1 MSGPFSPAALT
12 AHRSPYST
20 TRPLQNAPPTDSLF
34 LAVNLELPP
43 TLDSWGMSISMF
55 EGNYFI
61 IGDTRE
67 DYASSIVKGFWAA
80 YTPLDPSIFCKQAA
94 VNVAKFS
101 LYLSKLPYSPT
112 HGAPLP
118 GDCIIAINGRPISH
132 FTYLLQATAC
142 FRQNRQLS
150 LLIVRHPEACARA
163 RFQLLQP
170 ITAITHPLARQYA
183 AAESAYWVHCKSSR
197 VGAVIGVASPL
208 PPLLK
213 PLVRV
218 VTPVKPTGTS
228 TLLHSK
234 PPQHPSHTS
243 KSALFNEPRN
253 PLFRDSSGKP
263 LPYCD
268 SRKQYDY
275 DPAGGSRSELFL
287 KRVDTSNTAN
297 FVDWL
302 ESRKQQWRRNYN
314 VYPLR
319 QEPVQ
324 DSSKVTAT
332 HPHSSMPHYVPV
344 QHTNPLFR
352 HEKSNDPTKT
362 SSTTEPIRFADD
374 DYEYDPDEGLRSE
387 LFLKRIDKSNF
398 PGWLEQRKL
407 QWRRNYKVYT
417 LEGQEYVRD
426 ESLEISRDES
436 SVPVDFWTC
445 QGYESFQHWLLAS
458 TAKWKKS
465 YSWNQRKRKR
475 LEQDCEDVV
484 NLSTHPFDEWLR
496 VRRNQWSVLRRR
508 RQRRK
513 LEEAP
518 LNSVSHDCGG
528 VNIHAPE
535 PSAKTID
542 PSQGSPTTPVAAK
555 LPVVYERTVAR
566 PELLMIDAMLEE
578 QQERER
584 KDALQRATRVDLN
597 FLFDATLGCPD
608 DVITHCLRYLHP
620 QEHGKLLSFSNKTR
634 KALMQRDAVW
644 RQLCPDHWTLPRRP
658 RKPWYELYLTQLKD
672 ETQRQNKRWD
682 DLLSQASNVLF
693 KGDNLQTIQKLVTTA
708 ERGFRFDVNY
718 SSGVVCERNSL
729 LNLAVIHQRQKVVKW
744 LVESKNADIE
754 SCDRGSF
761 TALLNAAWAG
771 SRPLVRFLLQKGAD
785 RSKVGFGHYT
795 KPLAHPDF
803 EGHTA
808 AGWAEKRGHLDIAN
822 LIRIGL

>member
-1 MSGPFSPAALT
+1 
-12 AHRSPYST
+12 
-20 TRPLQNAPPTDSLF
+20 
-34 LAVNLELPP
+34 
-43 TLDSWGMSISMF
+43 MF
-55 EGNYFI
+55 EGNYLI

-67 DYASSIVKGFWAA
+67 DYASSIVRGFWAA
-80 YTPLDPSIFCKQAA
+80 YTPLDASIFCKQAA
-94 VNVAKFS
+94 VNVANFS

-118 GDCIIAINGRPISH
+118 GDCILAINGRPISH
-132 FTYLLQATAC
+132 FTSLAQATAC

-150 LLIVRHPEACARA
+150 LLILRHPEACIRA
-163 RFQLLQP
+163 HSLLLQP
-170 ITAITHPLARQYA
+170 ATEITHPLARQYMA
-183 AAESAYWVHCKSSR
+183 AQSAYWVHCKSSR
-197 VGAVIGVASPL
+197 VGVGSPL
-208 PPLLK
+208 PPQLK

-218 VTPVKPTGTS
+218 VTPVKPTGTP
-228 TLLHSK
+228 TLPHGK
-234 PPQHPSHTS
+234 PEPPLSHI
-243 KSALFNEPRN
+243 KSALFTVPTN
-253 PLFRDSSGKP
+253 PLFRDSSGNP
-263 LPYCD
+263 LQYCD
-268 SRKQYDY
+268 SRKQYEY
-275 DPAGGSRSELFL
+275 DPDAESRSELFL
-287 KRVDTSNTAN
+287 KRVDTSNTST
-297 FVDWL
+297 FVNWL
-302 ESRKQQWRRNYN
+302 ETRKQQWRRNYK
-314 VYPLR
+314 VYPLQ
-319 QEPVQ
+319 QELVPE
-324 DSSKVTAT
+324 SSKSTHHHAT
-332 HPHSSMPHYVPV
+332 TPHYVPV
-344 QHTNPLFR
+344 QHTNPLFCNN
-352 HEKSNDPTKT
+352 NDPTKT
-362 SSTTEPIRFADD
+362 NSTTEPIRFVDD

-387 LFLKRIDKSNF
+387 LFLKRIDASNF
-398 PGWLEQRKL
+398 SGWLEERKL
-407 QWRRNYKVYT
+407 QWRRNYKVFT
-417 LEGQEYVRD
+417 LQGQEFVRD

-445 QGYESFQHWLLAS
+445 QGYASFQHWLMAS

-475 LEQDCEDVV
+475 LEQDCEEVV

-508 RQRRK
+508 RQRQK
-513 LEEAP
+513 LEESP
-518 LNSVSHDCGG
+518 LSSASHGGG
-528 VNIHAPE
+528 VANMHTPE
-535 PSAKTID
+535 PSTKTID
-542 PSQGSPTTPVAAK
+542 PSQQGPPTPVAAK
-555 LPVVYERTVAR
+555 LPVVNERTVAR

-682 DLLSQASNVLF
+682 DLLSQASNILF
-693 KGDNLQTIQKLVTTA
+693 KGDNLQTIQKLVTVA

-761 TALLNAAWAG
+761 TPLLNAAWAG

-785 RSKVGFGHYT
+785 RSQVGFGHYT

-808 AGWAEKRGHLDIAN
+808 AGWAEKRGHLEIAN

>member
-1 MSGPFSPAALT
+1 MPGSFSSVVPT

-20 TRPLQNAPPTDSLF
+20 TRPLQNELPLSLF

-43 TLDSWGMSISMF
+43 TLDSWGMSVSMF
-55 EGNYFI
+55 EGNYLI

-67 DYASSIVKGFWAA
+67 DYASSIVRSFWAA

-94 VNVAKFS
+94 VNVANFS

-112 HGAPLP
+112 HGVPLP
-118 GDCIIAINGRPISH
+118 GDCILAINGWPISQ
-132 FTYLLQATAC
+132 FGSLAQATAC
-142 FRQNRQLS
+142 LRQNRQLS
-150 LLIVRHPEACARA
+150 LLIVRHPEACRRA
-163 RFQLLQP
+163 RSLLLQP
-170 ITAITHPLARQYA
+170 ITETTHPLSRPYA
-183 AAESAYWVHCKSSR
+183 AAEYAYWFHCKSSR
-197 VGAVIGVASPL
+197 VGVGVGSPQS
-208 PPLLK
+208 PQLK

-218 VTPVKPTGTS
+218 VTPVKPTGTP
-228 TLLHSK
+228 TLHYGK
-234 PPQHPSHTS
+234 TPQPPSQTM
-243 KSALFNEPRN
+243 KSALFSEPTN
-253 PLFRDSSGKP
+253 PLLRDSSGKP
-263 LPYCD
+263 LHYCD
-268 SRKQYDY
+268 SYKQYDY
-275 DPAGGSRSELFL
+275 DPDGESRSELFL
-287 KRVDTSNTAN
+287 TPIDTSSTSN

-302 ESRKQQWRRNYN
+302 ETRKQQWRRNYK
-314 VYPLR
+314 VYPLQ
-319 QEPVQ
+319 QELVQ
-324 DSSKVTAT
+324 ESKSTTHHATAT
-332 HPHSSMPHYVPV
+332 MPHYVPV
-344 QHTNPLFR
+344 QHTNPLFCNDNT
-352 HEKSNDPTKT
+352 SNDPTKT
-362 SSTTEPIRFADD
+362 NSTNKPIQFVDD

-398 PGWLEQRKL
+398 SGWLEQRKL

-417 LEGQEYVRD
+417 LQGQEFVRD
-426 ESLEISRDES
+426 ESLEISWDEA
-436 SVPVDFWTC
+436 SVPADFWTC
-445 QGYESFQHWLLAS
+445 QGYESFQHWLSAS
-458 TAKWKKS
+458 TVKWKQS

-513 LEEAP
+513 LEECP
-518 LNSVSHDCGG
+518 CTSTNQGGGG
-528 VNIHAPE
+528 VNLNTPE
-535 PSAKTID
+535 LSAKTID
-542 PSQGSPTTPVAAK
+542 PAQDSPPSVAAK
-555 LPVVYERTVAR
+555 IPVVYERSVAR

-578 QQERER
+578 QQERAR

-597 FLFDATLGCPD
+597 FLFDANLGCPD

-672 ETQRQNKRWD
+672 EIQRQNKRWD

-693 KGDNLQTIQKLVTTA
+693 KGDNLQTIQKLVTAA
-708 ERGFRFDVNY
+708 ERGFRFYVNY

-803 EGHTA
+803 EGLTA
-808 AGWAEKRGHLDIAN
+808 AGWAEKRGHLEIAN

>member
-1 MSGPFSPAALT
+1 MSSPFSSAAPT
-12 AHRSPYST
+12 ANRSPNST
-20 TRPLQNAPPTDSLF
+20 TRPLQNTPPNSLF

-43 TLDSWGMSISMF
+43 PLDSWGMSLSMF
-55 EGNYFI
+55 EGNYLI

-67 DYASSIVKGFWAA
+67 DYASSIVTGFWAA

-94 VNVAKFS
+94 VNVANFS

-112 HGAPLP
+112 HSAPLP
-118 GDCIIAINGRPISH
+118 GDCILAINGRPMSH
-132 FTYLLQATAC
+132 FTSLAQATAC
-142 FRQNRQLS
+142 FGQNRRLS
-150 LLIVRHPEACARA
+150 LLILRHPEACARA
-163 RFQLLQP
+163 RSLLKQP
-170 ITAITHPLARQYA
+170 ITAITHPLSRQYA
-183 AAESAYWVHCKSSR
+183 AAEYAFWFHYKSFR
-197 VGAVIGVASPL
+197 VGGEVGSQL
-208 PPLLK
+208 PPRLK

-218 VTPVKPTGTS
+218 VTPVKPTGTP
-228 TLLHSK
+228 LPHGNK
-234 PPQHPSHTS
+234 PQPPQSHTM
-243 KSALFNEPRN
+243 KSAALFTEPTN
-253 PLFRDSSGKP
+253 SLFRDSSGMP
-263 LPYCD
+263 LQYCD
-268 SRKQYDY
+268 SHKKDDY
-275 DPAGGSRSELFL
+275 DPDGGSRSGLFL
-287 KRVDTSNTAN
+287 KPIDASYMAN

-302 ESRKQQWRRNYN
+302 ETRKQQWRCNYN
-314 VYPLR
+314 VYPLQ
-319 QEPVQ
+319 QELIQ
-324 DSSKVTAT
+324 DESKSAT
-332 HPHSSMPHYVPV
+332 HHHATMPHYVPV
-344 QHTNPLFR
+344 QHTNPLFCVG
-352 HEKSNDPTKT
+352 PTET
-362 SSTTEPIRFADD
+362 NSTTKQPIRFVDD

-398 PGWLEQRKL
+398 SGWLEQRKL
-407 QWRRNYKVYT
+407 QWRRNYKVHT
-417 LEGQEYVRD
+417 LQGQEFVRD
-426 ESLEISRDES
+426 ESLEIARDES

-445 QGYESFQHWLLAS
+445 QGYESFQHWLSAS

-513 LEEAP
+513 LEESP
-518 LNSVSHDCGG
+518 ISSTIHSGG
-528 VNIHAPE
+528 GDKKHEPE
-535 PSAKTID
+535 LSAKTID
-542 PSQGSPTTPVAAK
+542 PSQGSPSTPVVAK

-672 ETQRQNKRWD
+672 ETKRQNKRWD
-682 DLLSQASNVLF
+682 DLLSQASNILF
-693 KGDNLQTIQKLVTTA
+693 KGDNLQTIQKLVTAA

-808 AGWAEKRGHLDIAN
+808 AGWAEKRGHLEIAN